1 MEMGEAAFSAQKEI
15 CVAQKKQAKPRGNA
29 IARFYNETRGELR
42 KVTWPTRQEAF
53 NLTRIVLVVLF
64 GMSIFL
70 GALDY
75 AFSKLFA
82 LILF

>member
-1 MEMGEAAFSAQKEI
+1 MGKVRRRFRRKKEI
-15 CVAQKKQAKPRGNA
+15 CVAKKKATRGNA
-29 IARFYNETRGELR
+29 IVRFYNETRGELR

-75 AFSKLFA
+75 LFSQLFG
-82 LILF
+82 LILGL

>member
-1 MEMGEAAFSAQKEI
+1 MESEAAFSPQKEI
-15 CVAQKKQAKPRGNA
+15 CVANKKAARSNA
-29 IARFYNETRGELR
+29 IVRFYNETRGELR

-75 AFSKLFA
+75 VFSQLFA
-82 LILF
+82 LILGL